1 MEWVRESRMAPL
13 VADYRAAQE
22 HAKASRL
29 NMWRHG
35 DITED
40 DAVEFGARR

>member
-1 MEWVRESRMAPL
+1 MEKVREQRLAPL
-13 VADYRAAQE
+13 VSEYRQAQE
-22 HAKASRL
+22 HAKSSRL
-29 NMWRHG
+29 SLWRHG

>member
-1 MEWVRESRMAPL
+1 MENTRDHRLATLLSE
-13 VADYRAAQE
+13 YRAAQD
-22 HAKASRL
+22 HAKSSRL
-29 NMWRHG
+29 NLWRHG

>member
-1 MEWVRESRMAPL
+1 MECTREHRL
-13 VADYRAAQE
+13 VVLAAEYRAAQE
-22 HAKASRL
+22 QAKTARL
-29 NMWRHG
+29 NLWRHG